1 MIRLK
6 IISFALLGSLLLP
19 QTILAQCATVL
30 GSDGIATNNPS
41 WYSCSG
47 SNELQIETSSA
58 WTDLVVD
65 WGDGS
70 STESIG
76 TFIVDD
82 VPLTHVYDGSA
93 DNYTVVLSEADGS
106 CEIVGHF
113 NIGMPESNF
122 TSSDTLICQ
131 GNSIQF
137 SQGAVGVDYTW
148 NFGANDIFLPTGAG
162 NVSFTFQNPGTY
174 EVQSVISIPGADA
187 TCTDTS
193 SIVVDVLENPIVQT
207 TFTATEGCGEVT
219 FSAEVS
225 ATNSYIYVWT
235 YNTDQ
240 PMFYSGTNLES
251 VTFDAVGNY
260 PVAVAVT
267 GWNGCQSSSQEIIT
281 VHPEP
286 IADFSYDAVCQGE
299 PTVFVDQSTAHATSN
314 ITGWQ
319 WTFGDGNE
327 SYESSPSNGYAF
339 TGDYNVSLVVTTP
352 ECTASTSQLVSV
364 HPNPTVGITSSVDT
378 GCSPLEVTLS
388 ADGVFAN
395 TFDWNLGTAMASGE
409 EIAHV
414 LTTALD
420 ENPMHEI
427 AVTATSNEGCTA
439 TESIAIEA
447 LPSAIAQFTLAA
459 DAGCAP
465 FTPVIT
471 NASLGAIN
479 YEWWLDGALASSSSN
494 WNTALENNGDFIANA
509 EIELIALA
517 ANGCHDSNTQV
528 AQVYPQADFSFALP
542 TDSVCSPLEFTLP
555 VVNGSV
561 NHEWNLGNGATTTA
575 EAPNVF
581 YQNTGTGLMG
591 VSITYAGTSPF
602 GCTDMHTET
611 VYIRPQPVA
620 SFTSD
625 EVDGCEPLAA
635 NFENTTTNADSYIWD
650 FGNGI
655 TDDGETASY
664 AFSTSGEVTNFQ
676 VTLTAMDD
684 LGCSDVAT
692 HTVTVYPAAD
702 FALDLTSAPTCAP
715 VELTLPS
722 FEGLYNFDW
731 NFGDGT
737 TSTENGPTH
746 VWENETDAAVASI
759 ITLEAETEFGCG
771 GMAVALL
778 QVKPSPTADFST
790 DIDSGCEPLA
800 VNFMSESNLADS
812 FSWDFGNG
820 QTAATENATEQF
832 TTNGENTEFDIT
844 FTVTHALGCTDTATK
859 AVTVFPAAVVDLNFG
874 IDSVCSPLTLTMP
887 AFDGVENIT
896 WDFGDGNTSNEATPS
911 HTWEN
916 NTGELMA
923 ATVTFSAQT
932 ENGCTGTTSTEVFIK
947 PQPVAEFSTDFDNGC
962 EPLVSQFGNNSSNA
976 DAFDWNFGNGDA
988 SNEINPS
995 MVFFAGDA
1003 SETFTV
1009 TLTAT
1014 DDLGCADTATKEVTV
1029 HPGADFALDLG
1040 NDSVCSPLSIDLP
1053 AIANALNI
1061 TWDFGDGNTSNEATP
1076 SHTWEN
1082 NTGELMAA
1090 TVTFSAQTENGCTG
1104 TTSTEVFIKP
1114 QPVAEFSTDFD
1125 NGCEPLVSQFGNNS
1139 SNADAFDWNFGN
1151 GDASNEIN
1159 PSMVF
1164 FAGDA
1169 SETFTVTLTATDDLG
1184 CADTATKEV
1193 TVHPGADFAL
1203 DLGNDSVCSPL
1214 SIDLPAIANALNITW
1229 DFGDG
1234 NTSNEATPSHTWE
1247 NNTGELMAATVT
1259 FSAQTENGCTG
1270 TTSTEV
1276 FIKPQPVAAFTAS
1289 EVSGC
1294 EPLLTTFDNASTNG
1308 DAYIWNF
1315 GDVLLPGE
1323 FNMAPT
1329 VDHEFNAAGND
1340 ATTFTV
1346 TLLAIDNLGCTDERT
1361 LDIEVLPTP
1370 EFNLVLAETE
1380 ACSPLVLTMPEMNN
1394 ATTGFWSFGDGTLSN
1409 ESTPTHSWSNSD
1421 MDLATF
1427 SIEYQGSNAFGCTG
1441 TASADVDVKPQP
1453 IAAFSTPDAEGCA
1466 PHEASFINM
1475 SERADSFILD
1485 FGNGNDESNNGFASV
1500 LHSFE
1505 GAESTVDYTVS
1516 LTAMHALGC
1525 SDVHEEVI
1533 TVFPAVVSAWMGA
1546 TEGCAPLDATFALES
1561 NDNVS
1566 AVWNL
1571 NGNTFVGDS
1580 LNATLDGITGADA
1593 QHTIGLAVTSAFGC
1607 QDSTEIMV
1615 TVHPVP
1621 VLSLSTSSAA
1631 SCSDEEWIIFN
1642 DAQFADST
1650 AIVFD
1655 NGTLMTNPAD
1665 SIIISL
1671 ANENAED
1678 LVIELTQLAFTDFG
1692 CSAASGLAH
1701 IVHPNVTAAFDAP
1714 EAACTPLEVNFTSNS
1729 VNATG
1734 STAWTFG
1741 DGTSS
1746 VENNP
1751 MHVFATESTNDS
1763 TFTVSLLATNAAGC
1777 ADSTSAE
1784 VIVFGRP
1791 VAEIALDSLEGCYPV
1806 NATFA
1811 NNSVGNTSVSWNYGN
1826 GEFSAIS
1833 DSLHT
1838 KTFFNPTETLITY
1851 TTILS
1856 VSNEHNCEASSS
1868 VAFDVAPHLNAQF
1881 DMIGQGCSPVDGQ
1894 LINQS
1899 EGAASFIWNFGD
1911 GSASSNETNPE
1922 HVFVNTTNEDQTFQV
1937 ELIALSA
1944 YGCVDTVT
1952 VGVEVYPMPA
1962 AQFSVTPAIQTY
1974 PNTTVGINNNSLASA
1989 SAVQYWSFGDGDEV
2003 VGDQPV
2009 FHTFDSWGTY
2019 NITLLVDNGICAD
2032 AHTEQINILSPHPVA
2047 SFVGSGSGCAPLMV
2061 AFENNSNHGAGYVW
2075 NFDDDQMTSEESPV
2089 HVFTRPGTYN
2099 VSLTVIGFEGQEEE
2113 VIHYG
2118 AVEVFPSAT
2127 AAFVNSPTEV
2137 IVPDQPVEF
2146 VNLSDDASVEFL
2158 WNFGDGQVSTEVD
2171 PIHFYTEP
2179 GIYDV
2184 TLTANNAFN
2193 CPTSYTLEHA
2203 VEATTGGFMEFPTAF
2218 TPINGGGNGGGY
2230 DPAALDNDIFHPHH
2244 TGIVDYELI
2253 IFNKW
2258 GELIFRSTDVYVGWD
2273 GYYQGILARQDVYA
2287 WKATA
2292 QFSNGHRV
2300 TKAGDVTL
2308 IVQ

>member
-93 DNYTVVLSEADGS
+93 DNYTVVLSEANGS

-267 GWNGCQSSSQEIIT
+267 GWNGCQTSAQEIIT

-286 IADFSYDAVCQGE
+286 TADFSYDAVCQGE

-459 DAGCAP
+459 AAGCAP

-916 NTGELMA
+916 NTGELM
-923 ATVTFSAQT
+923 T
-932 ENGCTGTTSTEVFIK
+932 
-947 PQPVAEFSTDFDNGC
+947 
-962 EPLVSQFGNNSSNA
+962 
-976 DAFDWNFGNGDA
+976 
-988 SNEINPS
+988 
-995 MVFFAGDA
+995 
-1003 SETFTV
+1003 
-1009 TLTAT
+1009 
-1014 DDLGCADTATKEVTV
+1014 
-1029 HPGADFALDLG
+1029 
-1040 NDSVCSPLSIDLP
+1040 
-1053 AIANALNI
+1053 
-1061 TWDFGDGNTSNEATP
+1061 
-1076 SHTWEN
+1076 
-1082 NTGELMAA
+1082 A

>member
-30 GSDGIATNNPS
+30 GFDGIATNNPS

-47 SNELQIETSSA
+47 SNELQIEASSA
-58 WTDLVVD
+58 WSDLVVD

-70 STESIG
+70 STEAIG

-93 DNYTVVLSEADGS
+93 NNYTVVLSEADGT

-131 GNSIQF
+131 GNAIQF

-364 HPNPTVGITSSVDT
+364 HPNPTVGIISSVDT

-388 ADGVFAN
+388 ADGVFAS
-395 TFDWNLGTAMASGE
+395 TFDWDLGTAMASGE

-414 LTTALD
+414 LTTALG
-420 ENPMHEI
+420 ENSMHEI
-427 AVTATSNEGCTA
+427 AVTATSNEGCT
-439 TESIAIEA
+439 TSESIAIEA
-447 LPSAIAQFTLAA
+447 LPSAIADFTMAA

-494 WNTALENNGDFIANA
+494 WNTALENSGDFIANA

-517 ANGCHDSNTQV
+517 ANGCHDSNAQV
-528 AQVYPQADFSFALP
+528 AEVYPQADFSFALP

-555 VVNGSV
+555 IVNGSV
-561 NHEWNLGNGATTTA
+561 THEWNLGNGATSTA

-581 YQNTGTGLMG
+581 YQNTGAGLMG

-620 SFTSD
+620 SFSSD

-664 AFSTSGEVTNFQ
+664 AFSTAGEVTNFQ

-692 HTVTVYPAAD
+692 QTITVYPAAD
-702 FALDLTSAPTCAP
+702 FALDLTAAPTCAP

-722 FEGLYNFDW
+722 FDGLYNFDW

-759 ITLEAETEFGCG
+759 LTLEAETEFGCG

-778 QVKPSPTADFST
+778 QVKPTPTAEFST

-800 VNFMSESNLADS
+800 VNFMSEANLADA

-820 QTAATENATEQF
+820 ETASTENATEQF
-832 TTNGENTEFDIT
+832 TTNGDNTEFDIT
-844 FTVTHALGCTDTATK
+844 FTVTHALGCSDSATK
-859 AVTVFPAAVVDLNFG
+859 AVTVFPAAMVDLNFG

-896 WDFGDGNTSNEATPS
+896 WDFGDGNTSNEATPTY
-911 HTWEN
+911 TWEN

-932 ENGCTGTTSTEVFIK
+932 ENGCAGTTSAEVFIK

-962 EPLVSQFGNNSSNA
+962 EPLVSQFGNNSTNA

-995 MVFFAGDA
+995 MVFFAGEA
-1003 SETFTV
+1003 SETFAV

-1014 DDLGCADTATKEVTV
+1014 DNLGCADTTTQEVTV

-1076 SHTWEN
+1076 SYTWEN

-1090 TVTFSAQTENGCTG
+1090 TVTFSAQTENGCAG
-1104 TTSTEVFIKP
+1104 TTS
-1114 QPVAEFSTDFD
+1114 A
-1125 NGCEPLVSQFGNNS
+1125 
-1139 SNADAFDWNFGN
+1139 
-1151 GDASNEIN
+1151 
-1159 PSMVF
+1159 
-1164 FAGDA
+1164 
-1169 SETFTVTLTATDDLG
+1169 
-1184 CADTATKEV
+1184 
-1193 TVHPGADFAL
+1193 
-1203 DLGNDSVCSPL
+1203 
-1214 SIDLPAIANALNITW
+1214 
-1229 DFGDG
+1229 
-1234 NTSNEATPSHTWE
+1234 
-1247 NNTGELMAATVT
+1247 
-1259 FSAQTENGCTG
+1259 
-1270 TTSTEV
+1270 EV

>member
-93 DNYTVVLSEADGS
+93 DNYTVVLSEANGS

-122 TSSDTLICQ
+122 TSSNTLICQ

-162 NVSFTFQNPGTY
+162 NVSFTFQNPGNY
-174 EVQSVISIPGADA
+174 EVQSVISIPGSDA
-187 TCTDTS
+187 TCTDTT
-193 SIVVDVLENPIVQT
+193 SIMVEVLENPVIQT
-207 TFTATEGCGEVT
+207 SFTATEGCGDVT

-225 ATNSYIYVWT
+225 AANSYIYVWT

-251 VTFDAVGNY
+251 VTFDAVGNH

-267 GWNGCQSSSQEIIT
+267 GWNGCQTSAQEIIT

-286 IADFSYDAVCQGE
+286 IADFTYDAVCQGE

-459 DAGCAP
+459 AAGCAP

-494 WNTALENNGDFIANA
+494 WNTALENSGDFIANA

-517 ANGCHDSNTQV
+517 ANGCHDSNAQV
-528 AQVYPQADFSFALP
+528 AEVYPQADFSFALP

-722 FEGLYNFDW
+722 FDGLYNFDW

-887 AFDGVENIT
+887 AFDGVE
-896 WDFGDGNTSNEATPS
+896 
-911 HTWEN
+911 
-916 NTGELMA
+916 
-923 ATVTFSAQT
+923 
-932 ENGCTGTTSTEVFIK
+932 
-947 PQPVAEFSTDFDNGC
+947 
-962 EPLVSQFGNNSSNA
+962 
-976 DAFDWNFGNGDA
+976 
-988 SNEINPS
+988 
-995 MVFFAGDA
+995 
-1003 SETFTV
+1003 
-1009 TLTAT
+1009 
-1014 DDLGCADTATKEVTV
+1014 
-1029 HPGADFALDLG
+1029 
-1040 NDSVCSPLSIDLP
+1040 
-1053 AIANALNI
+1053 NI

-1729 VNATG
+1729 VNASG

-2075 NFDDDQMTSEESPV
+2075 NFDNDQMTSEESPV

>member
-6 IISFALLGSLLLP
+6 IISFALLGCLLLP

-70 STESIG
+70 STEAIG

-82 VPLTHVYDGSA
+82 DPLTHVYDGSA
-93 DNYTVVLSEADGS
+93 DNYTVVLSEANGS

-148 NFGANDIFLPTGAG
+148 NFGTNDIFLPTGAG
-162 NVSFTFQNPGTY
+162 NVSFTFQNPGNY
-174 EVQSVISIPGADA
+174 EVQGVISIPGSDA
-187 TCTDTS
+187 TCTDTT
-193 SIVVDVLENPIVQT
+193 SIMVEVLENPVIQT
-207 TFTATEGCGEVT
+207 SFTATEGCGDVT

-225 ATNSYIYVWT
+225 AANSYIYVWT

-251 VTFDAVGNY
+251 VTFDAVGNH

-267 GWNGCQSSSQEIIT
+267 GWNGCQTSSQEIIT

-299 PTVFVDQSTAHATSN
+299 PTVFADQSTAHATSN
-314 ITGWQ
+314 ITGWY

-447 LPSAIAQFTLAA
+447 LPSAIAEINLAA
-459 DAGCAP
+459 DAGCGP

-479 YEWWLDGALASSSSN
+479 YEWWLDGTLVSSTSN

-517 ANGCHDSNTQV
+517 ANGCHDSSAQV

-555 VVNGSV
+555 VVSGSV
-561 NHEWNLGNGATTTA
+561 NHEWNLGNGATSTA

-591 VSITYAGTSPF
+591 VSITYAGTSHF

-611 VYIRPQPVA
+611 VYIRPQPEA

-625 EVDGCEPLAA
+625 EVEGCEPLAA

-664 AFSTSGEVTNFQ
+664 AFSTSGEVANFQ

-692 HTVTVYPAAD
+692 QTVTVYPAAD

-722 FEGLYNFDW
+722 FDGLYNFDW

-790 DIDSGCEPLA
+790 DIDSGCEPLE

-820 QTAATENATEQF
+820 QTASTENATEQF
-832 TTNGENTEFDIT
+832 TTNGANTEFDIT

-859 AVTVFPAAVVDLNFG
+859 AVTVFPAALVDLNFG

-887 AFDGVENIT
+887 AFEGVENIT
-896 WDFGDGNTSNEATPS
+896 WDFGDGSTSNEATPS

-932 ENGCTGTTSTEVFIK
+932 ENGCAGTTSTEVFVK

-988 SNEINPS
+988 SNEINP
-995 MVFFAGDA
+995 
-1003 SETFTV
+1003 
-1009 TLTAT
+1009 
-1014 DDLGCADTATKEVTV
+1014 
-1029 HPGADFALDLG
+1029 
-1040 NDSVCSPLSIDLP
+1040 N
-1053 AIANALNI
+1053 
-1061 TWDFGDGNTSNEATP
+1061 
-1076 SHTWEN
+1076 
-1082 NTGELMAA
+1082 
-1090 TVTFSAQTENGCTG
+1090 
-1104 TTSTEVFIKP
+1104 
-1114 QPVAEFSTDFD
+1114 
-1125 NGCEPLVSQFGNNS
+1125 
-1139 SNADAFDWNFGN
+1139 
-1151 GDASNEIN
+1151 
-1159 PSMVF
+1159 MVF

-1289 EVSGC
+1289 EVTGC
-1294 EPLLTTFDNASTNG
+1294 EPLLTTFDNASTHG

-1329 VDHEFNAAGND
+1329 VDHEFNAAGDD
-1340 ATTFTV
+1340 ASTFTV

-1361 LDIEVLPTP
+1361 LDIQVLPTP
-1370 EFNLVLAETE
+1370 EFNLVLAETD

-1409 ESTPTHSWSNSD
+1409 ESTPTHSWSNTD

-1441 TASADVDVKPQP
+1441 NATADVDVKPQP

-1466 PHEASFINM
+1466 PHEAAFINM
-1475 SERADSFILD
+1475 SERADSFTLD

-1533 TVFPAVVSAWMGA
+1533 TVFPAVVAAWMGT
-1546 TEGCAPLDATFALES
+1546 TEGCAPLDAAFALES

-1566 AVWNL
+1566 TVWNL
-1571 NGNTFVGDS
+1571 NGDTFVGDS

-1650 AIVFD
+1650 AIVFN
-1655 NGTLMTNPAD
+1655 NGTVMTNPAD
-1665 SIIISL
+1665 SIIINL

-1746 VENNP
+1746 AENSP

-1856 VSNEHNCEASSS
+1856 VTNEHNCEASSS

-1911 GSASSNETNPE
+1911 GSTSSNETNPE

-1974 PNTTVGINNNSLASA
+1974 PNTTVGINNNSLTSA

-2032 AHTEQINILSPHPVA
+2032 AHTEQITILSPHPVA

-2158 WNFGDGQVSTEVD
+2158 WNFGDGQVSTEAD

-2218 TPINGGGNGGGY
+2218 TPINGGGNGGAY

>member
-93 DNYTVVLSEADGS
+93 DNYTVVLSEANGS

-267 GWNGCQSSSQEIIT
+267 GWNGCQTSAQEIIT

-286 IADFSYDAVCQGE
+286 IADFTYDAVCQGE
-299 PTVFVDQSTAHATSN
+299 PTVFVDQSSAHATSN

-494 WNTALENNGDFIANA
+494 WNTALENNGDFIANT

-1082 NTGELMAA
+1082 NTGELM
-1090 TVTFSAQTENGCTG
+1090 T
-1104 TTSTEVFIKP
+1104 
-1114 QPVAEFSTDFD
+1114 
-1125 NGCEPLVSQFGNNS
+1125 
-1139 SNADAFDWNFGN
+1139 
-1151 GDASNEIN
+1151 
-1159 PSMVF
+1159 
-1164 FAGDA
+1164 
-1169 SETFTVTLTATDDLG
+1169 
-1184 CADTATKEV
+1184 
-1193 TVHPGADFAL
+1193 
-1203 DLGNDSVCSPL
+1203 
-1214 SIDLPAIANALNITW
+1214 
-1229 DFGDG
+1229 
-1234 NTSNEATPSHTWE
+1234 
-1247 NNTGELMAATVT
+1247 ATVT

>member
-30 GSDGIATNNPS
+30 GFDGIATNNPS

-47 SNELQIETSSA
+47 SNELQIEASSA
-58 WTDLVVD
+58 WSDLVVD

-70 STESIG
+70 STEAIG

-93 DNYTVVLSEADGS
+93 NNYTVVLSEADGT

-131 GNSIQF
+131 GNAIQF

-286 IADFSYDAVCQGE
+286 TADFSYDAVCQGE

-364 HPNPTVGITSSVDT
+364 HPNPTVGIISSVDT

-388 ADGVFAN
+388 ADGVFAS
-395 TFDWNLGTAMASGE
+395 TFDWDLGTAMASGE

-414 LTTALD
+414 LTTALG

-427 AVTATSNEGCTA
+427 AVTATSNEGCT
-439 TESIAIEA
+439 TSESIAIEA
-447 LPSAIAQFTLAA
+447 LPSAIADFTMAA

-494 WNTALENNGDFIANA
+494 WNTALENSGDFIANA

-517 ANGCHDSNTQV
+517 ANGCHDSNAQV
-528 AQVYPQADFSFALP
+528 AEVYPQADFSFALP

-555 VVNGSV
+555 IVNGSV
-561 NHEWNLGNGATTTA
+561 THEWNLGNGATSTA

-581 YQNTGTGLMG
+581 YQNTGAGLMG

-620 SFTSD
+620 SFSSD

-664 AFSTSGEVTNFQ
+664 AFSTAGEVTNFQ

-692 HTVTVYPAAD
+692 QTITVYPAAD
-702 FALDLTSAPTCAP
+702 FALDLTAAPTCAP

-722 FEGLYNFDW
+722 FDGLYNFDW

-759 ITLEAETEFGCG
+759 LTLEAETEFGCG

-778 QVKPSPTADFST
+778 QVKPTPTAEFST

-800 VNFMSESNLADS
+800 VNFMSEANLADA

-820 QTAATENATEQF
+820 ETASTENATEQF
-832 TTNGENTEFDIT
+832 TTNGDNTEFDIT
-844 FTVTHALGCTDTATK
+844 FTVTHALGCSDSATK
-859 AVTVFPAAVVDLNFG
+859 AVTVFPAAMVDLNFG

-896 WDFGDGNTSNEATPS
+896 WDFGDGNTSNEATPTY
-911 HTWEN
+911 TWEN

-932 ENGCTGTTSTEVFIK
+932 ENGCAGTTSAEVFIK

-962 EPLVSQFGNNSSNA
+962 EPLVSQFGNNSTNA

-995 MVFFAGDA
+995 MVFFAGEA
-1003 SETFTV
+1003 SETFAV

-1014 DDLGCADTATKEVTV
+1014 DNLGCADTTTQEVTV

-1076 SHTWEN
+1076 SYTWEN

-1090 TVTFSAQTENGCTG
+1090 TVTFSAQTENGCAG
-1104 TTSTEVFIKP
+1104 TTSAEVFIKP

-1139 SNADAFDWNFGN
+1139 TNADAFDWNFGN

-1164 FAGDA
+1164 FAGEA
-1169 SETFTVTLTATDDLG
+1169 SETFAVTLTATDNLG
-1184 CADTATKEV
+1184 CADTTTQEV

-1234 NTSNEATPSHTWE
+1234 NTSNEATPSYTWE

-1259 FSAQTENGCTG
+1259 FSAQTENGCAG
-1270 TTSTEV
+1270 TTSAEV

-1329 VDHEFNAAGND
+1329 VDHEFNAAGDD
-1340 ATTFTV
+1340 ANTFTV

-1361 LDIEVLPTP
+1361 LDIEVLPAP

-1409 ESTPTHSWSNSD
+1409 ESTPTHSWSNTD

-1427 SIEYQGSNAFGCTG
+1427 SIDYEGSNSFGCTG

-1453 IAAFSTPDAEGCA
+1453 IAAFSTPDTEGCA

-1475 SERADSFILD
+1475 SERADSFHLD
-1485 FGNGNDESNNGFASV
+1485 FGNGNDESNNGFASI

-1505 GAESTVDYTVS
+1505 GAESTMDYSVS
-1516 LTAMHALGC
+1516 LTAMHHLGC

-1533 TVFPAVVSAWMGA
+1533 TVFPAVVAAWMGA
-1546 TEGCAPLDATFALES
+1546 TEGCAPLDANFALES

-1566 AVWNL
+1566 ATWNF
-1571 NGNTFVGDS
+1571 NGSTFMGDS

-1593 QHTIGLAVTSAFGC
+1593 QHTIGLAVTSPFGC

-1631 SCSDEEWIIFN
+1631 SCSGEEWMIFN

-1650 AIVFD
+1650 AIEFN

-1714 EAACTPLEVNFTSNS
+1714 EAACTPLEVNFTSNA

-1734 STAWTFG
+1734 STSWTFG

-1791 VAEIALDSLEGCYPV
+1791 VADIALDSLAGCYPV

-1856 VSNEHNCEASSS
+1856 VTNEHNCEASSS

-1899 EGAASFIWNFGD
+1899 EGASSFIWNFGD
-1911 GSASSNETNPE
+1911 GSTSSNETNPE

>member
-30 GSDGIATNNPS
+30 GFDGIATNNPS

-47 SNELQIETSSA
+47 SNELQIEASSA
-58 WTDLVVD
+58 WSDLVVD

-70 STESIG
+70 STEAIG

-93 DNYTVVLSEADGS
+93 NNYTVVLSEADGT

-131 GNSIQF
+131 GNAIQF

-267 GWNGCQSSSQEIIT
+267 GWNGCQTSSQEIIT

-286 IADFSYDAVCQGE
+286 TADFSYDSVCQGE

-364 HPNPTVGITSSVDT
+364 HPNPTVGIISSVDT

-388 ADGVFAN
+388 ADGVFAS
-395 TFDWNLGTAMASGE
+395 TFDWDLGTAMASGE

-414 LTTALD
+414 LTTALG

-427 AVTATSNEGCTA
+427 AVTATSNEGCT
-439 TESIAIEA
+439 TSESIAIEA
-447 LPSAIAQFTLAA
+447 LPSAIADFTMAA

-494 WNTALENNGDFIANA
+494 WNTALENSGDFIANA

-517 ANGCHDSNTQV
+517 ANGCHDSNAQV
-528 AQVYPQADFSFALP
+528 AEVYPQADFSFALP

-555 VVNGSV
+555 IVNGSV
-561 NHEWNLGNGATTTA
+561 THEWNLGNGATSTA

-581 YQNTGTGLMG
+581 YQNTGAGLMG

-620 SFTSD
+620 SFSSD

-664 AFSTSGEVTNFQ
+664 AFSTAGEVTNFQ

-684 LGCSDVAT
+684 LGCSDFAT
-692 HTVTVYPAAD
+692 QTITVYPAAD
-702 FALDLTSAPTCAP
+702 FALDLSSAPTCAP

-722 FEGLYNFDW
+722 FDGLYNFDW

-759 ITLEAETEFGCG
+759 LTLEAETEFGCG

-778 QVKPSPTADFST
+778 QVKPTPTAEFST

-800 VNFMSESNLADS
+800 VNFMSEANLADA

-820 QTAATENATEQF
+820 ETASTENATEQF
-832 TTNGENTEFDIT
+832 TTNGDNTEFDIT
-844 FTVTHALGCTDTATK
+844 FTVTHALGCSDSTTK
-859 AVTVFPAAVVDLNFG
+859 AVTVFPAALVDLNFG

-911 HTWEN
+911 YTWEN

-932 ENGCTGTTSTEVFIK
+932 ENGCAGTTSAEVFIK

-962 EPLVSQFGNNSSNA
+962 EPLVSQFGNNSTNA

-988 SNEINPS
+988 SNDFNPS
-995 MVFFAGDA
+995 MVFFAGEA
-1003 SETFTV
+1003 SETFAV

-1014 DDLGCADTATKEVTV
+1014 DNLGCADTTTQEVTV

-1076 SHTWEN
+1076 TYTWEN

-1090 TVTFSAQTENGCTG
+1090 TVTFSAQTENGCAG
-1104 TTSTEVFIKP
+1104 TTS
-1114 QPVAEFSTDFD
+1114 A
-1125 NGCEPLVSQFGNNS
+1125 
-1139 SNADAFDWNFGN
+1139 
-1151 GDASNEIN
+1151 
-1159 PSMVF
+1159 
-1164 FAGDA
+1164 
-1169 SETFTVTLTATDDLG
+1169 
-1184 CADTATKEV
+1184 
-1193 TVHPGADFAL
+1193 
-1203 DLGNDSVCSPL
+1203 
-1214 SIDLPAIANALNITW
+1214 
-1229 DFGDG
+1229 
-1234 NTSNEATPSHTWE
+1234 
-1247 NNTGELMAATVT
+1247 
-1259 FSAQTENGCTG
+1259 
-1270 TTSTEV
+1270 EV

-1329 VDHEFNAAGND
+1329 VDHEFNAAGDD
-1340 ATTFTV
+1340 ASTFTV

-1380 ACSPLVLTMPEMNN
+1380 ACSPLVLTMPEMNS

-1409 ESTPTHSWSNSD
+1409 ESTPTHSWSNTD
-1421 MDLATF
+1421 LDLATF

-1453 IAAFSTPDAEGCA
+1453 IAAFSTPDTEGCA

-1475 SERADSFILD
+1475 SERADSFHLD
-1485 FGNGNDESNNGFASV
+1485 FGNGNDESNNGFASI

-1505 GAESTVDYTVS
+1505 GAESTMDYSVS
-1516 LTAMHALGC
+1516 LTAMHHLGC

-1533 TVFPAVVSAWMGA
+1533 TVFPAVVAAWMGA
-1546 TEGCAPLDATFALES
+1546 TEGCAPLDANFALES
-1561 NDNVS
+1561 NNNVS
-1566 AVWNL
+1566 ATWNF
-1571 NGNTFVGDS
+1571 NGSTFMGDS

-1593 QHTIGLAVTSAFGC
+1593 QHTIGLAVASPFGC

-1631 SCSDEEWIIFN
+1631 SCSGEEWMIFN

-1650 AIVFD
+1650 AIEFN

-1714 EAACTPLEVNFTSNS
+1714 EAACTPLEVNFTSNA

-1734 STAWTFG
+1734 STSWTFG

-1791 VAEIALDSLEGCYPV
+1791 VADIALDSLEGCYPV
-1806 NATFA
+1806 NVTFA

-1856 VSNEHNCEASSS
+1856 VTNEHNCEASSS
-1868 VAFDVAPHLNAQF
+1868 IAFDVAPHLNAQF

-1899 EGAASFIWNFGD
+1899 EGASSFIWNFGD
-1911 GSASSNETNPE
+1911 GSTSSNETNPE

-2003 VGDQPV
+2003 VGDQPI

-2158 WNFGDGQVSTEVD
+2158 WNFGDGQVSTEAD

-2273 GYYQGILARQDVYA
+2273 GYYQGVLARQDVYA

>member
-93 DNYTVVLSEADGS
+93 DNYTVVLSEANGS

-162 NVSFTFQNPGTY
+162 NVSFTFQNPGNY
-174 EVQSVISIPGADA
+174 EVQSVISIPGSDA
-187 TCTDTS
+187 TCTDTT
-193 SIVVDVLENPIVQT
+193 SIMVEVLENPVIQT
-207 TFTATEGCGEVT
+207 SFTATEGCGDVT

-225 ATNSYIYVWT
+225 AANSYIYVWT

-364 HPNPTVGITSSVDT
+364 HPNPTVGITSSFDT

-459 DAGCAP
+459 AAGCAP

-947 PQPVAEFSTDFDNGC
+947 PQPVA
-962 EPLVSQFGNNSSNA
+962 
-976 DAFDWNFGNGDA
+976 
-988 SNEINPS
+988 
-995 MVFFAGDA
+995 
-1003 SETFTV
+1003 
-1009 TLTAT
+1009 
-1014 DDLGCADTATKEVTV
+1014 
-1029 HPGADFALDLG
+1029 
-1040 NDSVCSPLSIDLP
+1040 
-1053 AIANALNI
+1053 
-1061 TWDFGDGNTSNEATP
+1061 
-1076 SHTWEN
+1076 
-1082 NTGELMAA
+1082 
-1090 TVTFSAQTENGCTG
+1090 
-1104 TTSTEVFIKP
+1104 
-1114 QPVAEFSTDFD
+1114 
-1125 NGCEPLVSQFGNNS
+1125 
-1139 SNADAFDWNFGN
+1139 
-1151 GDASNEIN
+1151 
-1159 PSMVF
+1159 
-1164 FAGDA
+1164 
-1169 SETFTVTLTATDDLG
+1169 
-1184 CADTATKEV
+1184 
-1193 TVHPGADFAL
+1193 
-1203 DLGNDSVCSPL
+1203 
-1214 SIDLPAIANALNITW
+1214 
-1229 DFGDG
+1229 
-1234 NTSNEATPSHTWE
+1234 
-1247 NNTGELMAATVT
+1247 
-1259 FSAQTENGCTG
+1259 
-1270 TTSTEV
+1270 
-1276 FIKPQPVAAFTAS
+1276 AFTAS

-1678 LVIELTQLAFTDFG
+1678 LVIALTQLAFTDFG

>member
-6 IISFALLGSLLLP
+6 IILFALLGSLLLP

-30 GSDGIATNNPS
+30 GFDGIATNNPS

-47 SNELQIETSSA
+47 SNELQIEASSA
-58 WTDLVVD
+58 WSDLVVD

-70 STESIG
+70 STEAIG

-93 DNYTVVLSEADGS
+93 NNYTVVLSEADGT

-131 GNSIQF
+131 GNAIQF

-193 SIVVDVLENPIVQT
+193 SIVVDVLENPLVQT

-286 IADFSYDAVCQGE
+286 TADFSYDAVCQGE

-459 DAGCAP
+459 AAGCAP

-494 WNTALENNGDFIANA
+494 WNTALENNGDFIANT

-1061 TWDFGDGNTSNEATP
+1061 TWDFGDGNTSNEA
-1076 SHTWEN
+1076 
-1082 NTGELMAA
+1082 A
-1090 TVTFSAQTENGCTG
+1090 
-1104 TTSTEVFIKP
+1104 
-1114 QPVAEFSTDFD
+1114 
-1125 NGCEPLVSQFGNNS
+1125 
-1139 SNADAFDWNFGN
+1139 
-1151 GDASNEIN
+1151 
-1159 PSMVF
+1159 
-1164 FAGDA
+1164 
-1169 SETFTVTLTATDDLG
+1169 
-1184 CADTATKEV
+1184 
-1193 TVHPGADFAL
+1193 
-1203 DLGNDSVCSPL
+1203 
-1214 SIDLPAIANALNITW
+1214 
-1229 DFGDG
+1229 
-1234 NTSNEATPSHTWE
+1234 PSHTWE

>member
-93 DNYTVVLSEADGS
+93 DNYTVVLSEANGS

-137 SQGAVGVDYTW
+137 SQGAVGVDYAW
-148 NFGANDIFLPTGAG
+148 NFGANDIYLPTGAG
-162 NVSFTFQNPGTY
+162 NVSFTFQNPGNY
-174 EVQSVISIPGADA
+174 EVQSVISIPGSDA
-187 TCTDTS
+187 TCTDTT
-193 SIVVDVLENPIVQT
+193 SIMVEVLENPVIQT
-207 TFTATEGCGEVT
+207 SFTATEGCGDVT

-225 ATNSYIYVWT
+225 AANSYIYVWT

-251 VTFDAVGNY
+251 VTFDAVGNH
-260 PVAVAVT
+260 PIAVTVT
-267 GWNGCQSSSQEIIT
+267 GWNGCQTSSQEIIT
-281 VHPEP
+281 VHPDP

-299 PTVFVDQSTAHATSN
+299 PSVFVDQSTAHATSS
-314 ITGWQ
+314 ITGWH

-702 FALDLTSAPTCAP
+702 FALALTSAPTCAP

-859 AVTVFPAAVVDLNFG
+859 AVTVFPAAVVDLNFE

-995 MVFFAGDA
+995 TVFFAGDA

-1061 TWDFGDGNTSNEATP
+1061 TWDFGDGNTSNEA
-1076 SHTWEN
+1076 
-1082 NTGELMAA
+1082 A
-1090 TVTFSAQTENGCTG
+1090 
-1104 TTSTEVFIKP
+1104 
-1114 QPVAEFSTDFD
+1114 
-1125 NGCEPLVSQFGNNS
+1125 
-1139 SNADAFDWNFGN
+1139 
-1151 GDASNEIN
+1151 
-1159 PSMVF
+1159 
-1164 FAGDA
+1164 
-1169 SETFTVTLTATDDLG
+1169 
-1184 CADTATKEV
+1184 
-1193 TVHPGADFAL
+1193 
-1203 DLGNDSVCSPL
+1203 
-1214 SIDLPAIANALNITW
+1214 
-1229 DFGDG
+1229 
-1234 NTSNEATPSHTWE
+1234 PSHTWE

-1380 ACSPLVLTMPEMNN
+1380 ACSPLVLTMPVMNN
-1394 ATTGFWSFGDGTLSN
+1394 ATTGFWSFGDGTFSN
-1409 ESTPTHSWSNSD
+1409 ESMPTHSWSNSD

-1453 IAAFSTPDAEGCA
+1453 IAAFSTPDTEGCA

-1533 TVFPAVVSAWMGA
+1533 TVFPAAIAAWMGA

-1561 NDNVS
+1561 NDYVS
-1566 AVWNL
+1566 TVWNL
-1571 NGNTFVGDS
+1571 NGNTYVGDS

-1593 QHTIGLAVTSAFGC
+1593 QHTIGLAVTSALGC

-1621 VLSLSTSSAA
+1621 ELSLSTSSAA

-1650 AIVFD
+1650 AIVFN

-1671 ANENAED
+1671 ANENTED

-1791 VAEIALDSLEGCYPV
+1791 VADIALDSLEGCYPV

-1944 YGCVDTVT
+1944 YGCVDTVS

-2118 AVEVFPSAT
+2118 AVQVFPSAT

-2158 WNFGDGQVSTEVD
+2158 WNFGDGQVSTEAD

>member
-70 STESIG
+70 STEAIG

-93 DNYTVVLSEADGS
+93 NDYTVVLSEADGS

-148 NFGANDIFLPTGAG
+148 NFGANDIFLPSGSG
-162 NVSFTFQNPGTY
+162 NVSFTFQNAGTY
-174 EVQSVISIPGADA
+174 EVQSVISIPGSDA

-193 SIVVDVLENPIVQT
+193 SIVVEVLENPVVQT
-207 TFTATEGCGEVT
+207 TFTATEGCGDVT
-219 FSAEVS
+219 FSAEAS
-225 ATNSYIYVWT
+225 AADSYIYVWS
-235 YNTDQ
+235 YNNGL
-240 PMFYSGTNLES
+240 PMFYSGANLES

-260 PVAVAVT
+260 PVVVAVT
-267 GWNGCQSSSQEIIT
+267 GWNGCQTSSQEIIT

-299 PTVFVDQSTAHATSN
+299 PTIFVDQSTAHATSN

-327 SYESSPSNGYAF
+327 SYESNPSNGYAY
-339 TGDYNVSLVVTTP
+339 TGDYNVSLIVTTP

-378 GCSPLEVTLS
+378 GCSPLEVTLA
-388 ADGVFAN
+388 ADGVFAD
-395 TFDWNLGTAMASGE
+395 TFDWDLGTAMASGE
-409 EIAHV
+409 EIGHV
-414 LTTALD
+414 LTTALN
-420 ENPMHEI
+420 ENPLHEI

-439 TESIAIEA
+439 TETIAIEA
-447 LPSAIAQFTLAA
+447 LPSAIADFTMAA

-471 NASLGAIN
+471 NTSLGAIN
-479 YEWWLDGALASSSSN
+479 YEWWLDGTLASSSN
-494 WNTALENNGDFIANA
+494 WNTALENNGDFLANA
-509 EIELIALA
+509 EIELIAIA
-517 ANGCHDSNTQV
+517 ANGCDDSNVQV
-528 AQVYPQADFSFALP
+528 AQVYPQADFSFTLP

-555 VVNGSV
+555 IVNGSV
-561 NHEWNLGNGATTTA
+561 NHEWNLGNGATSTA

-591 VSITYAGTSPF
+591 VSITYAGMSPF

-664 AFSTSGEVTNFQ
+664 AFSAAGEVTNFQ
-676 VTLTAMDD
+676 VTLTAIDD

-692 HTVTVYPAAD
+692 QTITVYPAAD
-702 FALDLTSAPTCAP
+702 FSLDLTSAPTCAP

-722 FEGLYNFDW
+722 FDGLYNFDW

-737 TSTENGPTH
+737 TSTENGPAH

-778 QVKPSPTADFST
+778 QVKPSPTAEFST

-800 VNFMSESNLADS
+800 VNFMSEANLADS

-820 QTAATENATEQF
+820 ETATTENATEQF
-832 TTNGENTEFDIT
+832 TTNGDNTEFDIT
-844 FTVTHALGCTDTATK
+844 FTVTHALGCTDSATK
-859 AVTVFPAAVVDLNFG
+859 AVTVFPAALIDLNFG

-887 AFDGVENIT
+887 TFNGVENIT

-962 EPLVSQFGNNSSNA
+962 EPLVSQFGNNSTNA

-988 SNEINPS
+988 SNEINP
-995 MVFFAGDA
+995 
-1003 SETFTV
+1003 
-1009 TLTAT
+1009 
-1014 DDLGCADTATKEVTV
+1014 
-1029 HPGADFALDLG
+1029 
-1040 NDSVCSPLSIDLP
+1040 N
-1053 AIANALNI
+1053 
-1061 TWDFGDGNTSNEATP
+1061 
-1076 SHTWEN
+1076 
-1082 NTGELMAA
+1082 
-1090 TVTFSAQTENGCTG
+1090 
-1104 TTSTEVFIKP
+1104 
-1114 QPVAEFSTDFD
+1114 
-1125 NGCEPLVSQFGNNS
+1125 
-1139 SNADAFDWNFGN
+1139 
-1151 GDASNEIN
+1151 
-1159 PSMVF
+1159 MVF

-1289 EVSGC
+1289 EVTGC

-1329 VDHEFNAAGND
+1329 VDHEFNAAGDD
-1340 ATTFTV
+1340 ASTFTV

-1361 LDIEVLPTP
+1361 LEIEVLPAP
-1370 EFNLVLAETE
+1370 EFNLILAETE

-1409 ESTPTHSWSNSD
+1409 ESTPTHSWSNTD

-1427 SIEYQGSNAFGCTG
+1427 SIDYEGSNSFGCTG

-1453 IAAFSTPDAEGCA
+1453 IAAFSTPDAQGCA

-1475 SERADSFILD
+1475 SERADSFNLD
-1485 FGNGNDESNNGFASV
+1485 FGNGNDESNNGFASI

-1505 GAESTVDYTVS
+1505 GADSTMDYSVS
-1516 LTAMHALGC
+1516 LTAMHHLGC

-1546 TEGCAPLDATFALES
+1546 TEGCAPLDAAFALES
-1561 NDNVS
+1561 NDNLS

-1607 QDSTEIMV
+1607 QDSTEILV

-1631 SCSDEEWIIFN
+1631 SCSDEEWMIFN
-1642 DAQFADST
+1642 GAQFADST
-1650 AIVFD
+1650 AIVFN

-1692 CSAASGLAH
+1692 CTAASGLAH

-1791 VAEIALDSLEGCYPV
+1791 VADIALDSLEGCYPV
-1806 NATFA
+1806 NVTFA
-1811 NNSVGNTSVSWNYGN
+1811 NNSVGNTSISWNYGN

-1856 VSNEHNCEASSS
+1856 VTNEHNCEASSS
-1868 VAFDVAPHLNAQF
+1868 VDFEVAPHLNAQF

-1911 GSASSNETNPE
+1911 GSTSSNEANPE

-1944 YGCVDTVT
+1944 YGCVDTVA

-1962 AQFSVTPAIQTY
+1962 AQFSVTPSIQTY

-2003 VGDQPV
+2003 VGDQPI

-2047 SFVGSGSGCAPLMV
+2047 SFVGSGSGCAPLLV

-2218 TPINGGGNGGGY
+2218 TPINGGGNGGDY

-2273 GYYQGILARQDVYA
+2273 GYYQGVLARQDVYA

>member
-93 DNYTVVLSEADGS
+93 DNYTVVLSEANGS

-162 NVSFTFQNPGTY
+162 NVSFTFQNPGNY
-174 EVQSVISIPGADA
+174 EVQSVISIPGSDA
-187 TCTDTS
+187 TCTDTT
-193 SIVVDVLENPIVQT
+193 SIMVEVLENPVIQT
-207 TFTATEGCGEVT
+207 SFTATEGCGDVT

-225 ATNSYIYVWT
+225 AANSYIYVWT

-251 VTFDAVGNY
+251 VTFDAVGNH

-267 GWNGCQSSSQEIIT
+267 GWNGCQTSAQEIIT

-286 IADFSYDAVCQGE
+286 IADFTYDAVCQGE
-299 PTVFVDQSTAHATSN
+299 PTVFVDQSSAHATSN

-459 DAGCAP
+459 AAGCAP

-887 AFDGVENIT
+887 AFDGVE
-896 WDFGDGNTSNEATPS
+896 
-911 HTWEN
+911 
-916 NTGELMA
+916 
-923 ATVTFSAQT
+923 
-932 ENGCTGTTSTEVFIK
+932 
-947 PQPVAEFSTDFDNGC
+947 
-962 EPLVSQFGNNSSNA
+962 
-976 DAFDWNFGNGDA
+976 
-988 SNEINPS
+988 
-995 MVFFAGDA
+995 
-1003 SETFTV
+1003 
-1009 TLTAT
+1009 
-1014 DDLGCADTATKEVTV
+1014 
-1029 HPGADFALDLG
+1029 
-1040 NDSVCSPLSIDLP
+1040 
-1053 AIANALNI
+1053 NI

>member
-93 DNYTVVLSEADGS
+93 DNYTVVLSEANGS

-267 GWNGCQSSSQEIIT
+267 GWNGCQTSAQEIIT

-286 IADFSYDAVCQGE
+286 TADFSYDAVCQGE

-459 DAGCAP
+459 AAGCAP

-887 AFDGVENIT
+887 AFDGVE
-896 WDFGDGNTSNEATPS
+896 
-911 HTWEN
+911 
-916 NTGELMA
+916 
-923 ATVTFSAQT
+923 
-932 ENGCTGTTSTEVFIK
+932 
-947 PQPVAEFSTDFDNGC
+947 
-962 EPLVSQFGNNSSNA
+962 
-976 DAFDWNFGNGDA
+976 
-988 SNEINPS
+988 
-995 MVFFAGDA
+995 
-1003 SETFTV
+1003 
-1009 TLTAT
+1009 
-1014 DDLGCADTATKEVTV
+1014 
-1029 HPGADFALDLG
+1029 
-1040 NDSVCSPLSIDLP
+1040 
-1053 AIANALNI
+1053 NI

>member
-1 MIRLK
+1 
-6 IISFALLGSLLLP
+6 
-19 QTILAQCATVL
+19 
-30 GSDGIATNNPS
+30 
-41 WYSCSG
+41 
-47 SNELQIETSSA
+47 
-58 WTDLVVD
+58 
-65 WGDGS
+65 
-70 STESIG
+70 
-76 TFIVDD
+76 
-82 VPLTHVYDGSA
+82 
-93 DNYTVVLSEADGS
+93 
-106 CEIVGHF
+106 
-113 NIGMPESNF
+113 
-122 TSSDTLICQ
+122 
-131 GNSIQF
+131 
-137 SQGAVGVDYTW
+137 
-148 NFGANDIFLPTGAG
+148 
-162 NVSFTFQNPGTY
+162 
-174 EVQSVISIPGADA
+174 
-187 TCTDTS
+187 
-193 SIVVDVLENPIVQT
+193 
-207 TFTATEGCGEVT
+207 
-219 FSAEVS
+219 
-225 ATNSYIYVWT
+225 
-235 YNTDQ
+235 
-240 PMFYSGTNLES
+240 
-251 VTFDAVGNY
+251 
-260 PVAVAVT
+260 
-267 GWNGCQSSSQEIIT
+267 
-281 VHPEP
+281 
-286 IADFSYDAVCQGE
+286 
-299 PTVFVDQSTAHATSN
+299 
-314 ITGWQ
+314 
-319 WTFGDGNE
+319 
-327 SYESSPSNGYAF
+327 
-339 TGDYNVSLVVTTP
+339 
-352 ECTASTSQLVSV
+352 
-364 HPNPTVGITSSVDT
+364 
-378 GCSPLEVTLS
+378 
-388 ADGVFAN
+388 
-395 TFDWNLGTAMASGE
+395 
-409 EIAHV
+409 
-414 LTTALD
+414 
-420 ENPMHEI
+420 
-427 AVTATSNEGCTA
+427 
-439 TESIAIEA
+439 
-447 LPSAIAQFTLAA
+447 
-459 DAGCAP
+459 
-465 FTPVIT
+465 
-471 NASLGAIN
+471 
-479 YEWWLDGALASSSSN
+479 
-494 WNTALENNGDFIANA
+494 
-509 EIELIALA
+509 
-517 ANGCHDSNTQV
+517 
-528 AQVYPQADFSFALP
+528 
-542 TDSVCSPLEFTLP
+542 
-555 VVNGSV
+555 
-561 NHEWNLGNGATTTA
+561 
-575 EAPNVF
+575 
-581 YQNTGTGLMG
+581 
-591 VSITYAGTSPF
+591 
-602 GCTDMHTET
+602 
-611 VYIRPQPVA
+611 
-620 SFTSD
+620 
-625 EVDGCEPLAA
+625 
-635 NFENTTTNADSYIWD
+635 
-650 FGNGI
+650 
-655 TDDGETASY
+655 
-664 AFSTSGEVTNFQ
+664 
-676 VTLTAMDD
+676 
-684 LGCSDVAT
+684 
-692 HTVTVYPAAD
+692 
-702 FALDLTSAPTCAP
+702 
-715 VELTLPS
+715 
-722 FEGLYNFDW
+722 
-731 NFGDGT
+731 
-737 TSTENGPTH
+737 
-746 VWENETDAAVASI
+746 
-759 ITLEAETEFGCG
+759 
-771 GMAVALL
+771 
-778 QVKPSPTADFST
+778 
-790 DIDSGCEPLA
+790 
-800 VNFMSESNLADS
+800 
-812 FSWDFGNG
+812 
-820 QTAATENATEQF
+820 
-832 TTNGENTEFDIT
+832 
-844 FTVTHALGCTDTATK
+844 
-859 AVTVFPAAVVDLNFG
+859 
-874 IDSVCSPLTLTMP
+874 MP
-887 AFDGVENIT
+887 AFDGVE
-896 WDFGDGNTSNEATPS
+896 
-911 HTWEN
+911 
-916 NTGELMA
+916 
-923 ATVTFSAQT
+923 
-932 ENGCTGTTSTEVFIK
+932 
-947 PQPVAEFSTDFDNGC
+947 
-962 EPLVSQFGNNSSNA
+962 
-976 DAFDWNFGNGDA
+976 
-988 SNEINPS
+988 
-995 MVFFAGDA
+995 
-1003 SETFTV
+1003 
-1009 TLTAT
+1009 
-1014 DDLGCADTATKEVTV
+1014 
-1029 HPGADFALDLG
+1029 
-1040 NDSVCSPLSIDLP
+1040 
-1053 AIANALNI
+1053 NI

>member
-93 DNYTVVLSEADGS
+93 DNYTVVLSEANGS

-286 IADFSYDAVCQGE
+286 TADFSYDAVCQGE

-459 DAGCAP
+459 AAGCAP

-932 ENGCTGTTSTEVFIK
+932 ENGCI
-947 PQPVAEFSTDFDNGC
+947 
-962 EPLVSQFGNNSSNA
+962 
-976 DAFDWNFGNGDA
+976 
-988 SNEINPS
+988 
-995 MVFFAGDA
+995 
-1003 SETFTV
+1003 
-1009 TLTAT
+1009 
-1014 DDLGCADTATKEVTV
+1014 
-1029 HPGADFALDLG
+1029 
-1040 NDSVCSPLSIDLP
+1040 
-1053 AIANALNI
+1053 
-1061 TWDFGDGNTSNEATP
+1061 
-1076 SHTWEN
+1076 
-1082 NTGELMAA
+1082 
-1090 TVTFSAQTENGCTG
+1090 
-1104 TTSTEVFIKP
+1104 
-1114 QPVAEFSTDFD
+1114 
-1125 NGCEPLVSQFGNNS
+1125 
-1139 SNADAFDWNFGN
+1139 
-1151 GDASNEIN
+1151 
-1159 PSMVF
+1159 
-1164 FAGDA
+1164 
-1169 SETFTVTLTATDDLG
+1169 
-1184 CADTATKEV
+1184 
-1193 TVHPGADFAL
+1193 
-1203 DLGNDSVCSPL
+1203 
-1214 SIDLPAIANALNITW
+1214 
-1229 DFGDG
+1229 
-1234 NTSNEATPSHTWE
+1234 
-1247 NNTGELMAATVT
+1247 
-1259 FSAQTENGCTG
+1259 G

>member
-93 DNYTVVLSEADGS
+93 DNYTVVLSEANGS

-286 IADFSYDAVCQGE
+286 TADFSYDAVCQGE

-459 DAGCAP
+459 AAGCAP

-887 AFDGVENIT
+887 AFDGVE
-896 WDFGDGNTSNEATPS
+896 
-911 HTWEN
+911 
-916 NTGELMA
+916 
-923 ATVTFSAQT
+923 
-932 ENGCTGTTSTEVFIK
+932 
-947 PQPVAEFSTDFDNGC
+947 
-962 EPLVSQFGNNSSNA
+962 
-976 DAFDWNFGNGDA
+976 
-988 SNEINPS
+988 
-995 MVFFAGDA
+995 
-1003 SETFTV
+1003 
-1009 TLTAT
+1009 
-1014 DDLGCADTATKEVTV
+1014 
-1029 HPGADFALDLG
+1029 
-1040 NDSVCSPLSIDLP
+1040 
-1053 AIANALNI
+1053 NI

>member
-93 DNYTVVLSEADGS
+93 DNYTVVLSEANGS

-162 NVSFTFQNPGTY
+162 NVSFTFQNPGNY
-174 EVQSVISIPGADA
+174 EVQSVISIPGSDA
-187 TCTDTS
+187 TCTDTT
-193 SIVVDVLENPIVQT
+193 SIMVEVLENPVIQT
-207 TFTATEGCGEVT
+207 SFTATEGCGDVT

-225 ATNSYIYVWT
+225 AANSYIYVWT

-251 VTFDAVGNY
+251 VTFDAVGNH

-267 GWNGCQSSSQEIIT
+267 GWNGCQTSAQEIIT

-286 IADFSYDAVCQGE
+286 IADFTYDAVCQGE
-299 PTVFVDQSTAHATSN
+299 PTVFVDQSSAHATSN

-459 DAGCAP
+459 AAGCAP

-916 NTGELMA
+916 NTGELMT

-1082 NTGELMAA
+1082 NTGELM
-1090 TVTFSAQTENGCTG
+1090 T
-1104 TTSTEVFIKP
+1104 
-1114 QPVAEFSTDFD
+1114 
-1125 NGCEPLVSQFGNNS
+1125 
-1139 SNADAFDWNFGN
+1139 
-1151 GDASNEIN
+1151 
-1159 PSMVF
+1159 
-1164 FAGDA
+1164 
-1169 SETFTVTLTATDDLG
+1169 
-1184 CADTATKEV
+1184 
-1193 TVHPGADFAL
+1193 
-1203 DLGNDSVCSPL
+1203 
-1214 SIDLPAIANALNITW
+1214 
-1229 DFGDG
+1229 
-1234 NTSNEATPSHTWE
+1234 
-1247 NNTGELMAATVT
+1247 ATVT

>member
-70 STESIG
+70 STEAIG

-82 VPLTHVYDGSA
+82 DPLTHVYDGSA
-93 DNYTVVLSEADGS
+93 DNYTVVLSEANGS

-148 NFGANDIFLPTGAG
+148 NFGTNDIFLPTGAG
-162 NVSFTFQNPGTY
+162 NVSFTFQNPGNY
-174 EVQSVISIPGADA
+174 EVQGVISIPGSDA
-187 TCTDTS
+187 TCTDTT
-193 SIVVDVLENPIVQT
+193 SIMVEVLENPVIQT
-207 TFTATEGCGEVT
+207 SFTATEGCGDVT

-225 ATNSYIYVWT
+225 AANSYIYVWT

-251 VTFDAVGNY
+251 VTFDAVGNH

-267 GWNGCQSSSQEIIT
+267 GWNGCQTSSQEIIT

-299 PTVFVDQSTAHATSN
+299 PTVFADQSTAHATSN
-314 ITGWQ
+314 ITGWY

-447 LPSAIAQFTLAA
+447 LPSAIAEFNLAA
-459 DAGCAP
+459 DAGCGP

-479 YEWWLDGALASSSSN
+479 YEWWLDGTLVSSTSN

-517 ANGCHDSNTQV
+517 ANGCHDSSAQV

-555 VVNGSV
+555 VVSGSV
-561 NHEWNLGNGATTTA
+561 NHEWNLGNGATSTA

-611 VYIRPQPVA
+611 VYIRPQPEA

-625 EVDGCEPLAA
+625 EVEGCEPLAA

-664 AFSTSGEVTNFQ
+664 AFSTSGEVANFQ

-692 HTVTVYPAAD
+692 QTVTVYPAAD

-722 FEGLYNFDW
+722 FDGLYNFDW

-790 DIDSGCEPLA
+790 DIDSGCEPLE

-820 QTAATENATEQF
+820 QTASTENATEQF
-832 TTNGENTEFDIT
+832 TTNGANTEFDIT

-859 AVTVFPAAVVDLNFG
+859 AVTIFPAALVDLNFA

-887 AFDGVENIT
+887 AFESVENIT

-932 ENGCTGTTSTEVFIK
+932 ENGCAGTTSTEVFIK

-988 SNEINPS
+988 SSEINPN

-1090 TVTFSAQTENGCTG
+1090 TVTFSAQTENGC
-1104 TTSTEVFIKP
+1104 
-1114 QPVAEFSTDFD
+1114 A
-1125 NGCEPLVSQFGNNS
+1125 
-1139 SNADAFDWNFGN
+1139 
-1151 GDASNEIN
+1151 
-1159 PSMVF
+1159 
-1164 FAGDA
+1164 
-1169 SETFTVTLTATDDLG
+1169 
-1184 CADTATKEV
+1184 
-1193 TVHPGADFAL
+1193 
-1203 DLGNDSVCSPL
+1203 
-1214 SIDLPAIANALNITW
+1214 
-1229 DFGDG
+1229 
-1234 NTSNEATPSHTWE
+1234 
-1247 NNTGELMAATVT
+1247 
-1259 FSAQTENGCTG
+1259 G

-1289 EVSGC
+1289 EVTGC

-1329 VDHEFNAAGND
+1329 VDHEFNAAGDD
-1340 ATTFTV
+1340 ASTFTV

-1409 ESTPTHSWSNSD
+1409 ESTPTHSWSNTD
-1421 MDLATF
+1421 IDLATF

-1441 TASADVDVKPQP
+1441 NATADVDVKPQP

-1466 PHEASFINM
+1466 PHEAAFINM
-1475 SERADSFILD
+1475 SERADSFTLD

-1533 TVFPAVVSAWMGA
+1533 TVFPAVVAAWIGA
-1546 TEGCAPLDATFALES
+1546 TEGCAPLDAAFALES
-1561 NDNVS
+1561 NDNVNT
-1566 AVWNL
+1566 VWNL

-1650 AIVFD
+1650 AIVFN
-1655 NGTLMTNPAD
+1655 NGTVMTNPAD
-1665 SIIISL
+1665 SIIINL

-1746 VENNP
+1746 AENSP

-1791 VAEIALDSLEGCYPV
+1791 VADIALDSLEGCYPV

-1811 NNSVGNTSVSWNYGN
+1811 NNSMGNTSVSWNYGN

-1856 VSNEHNCEASSS
+1856 VTNEHNCEASSS

-1911 GSASSNETNPE
+1911 GSTSSNETNPE

-2158 WNFGDGQVSTEVD
+2158 WNFGDGQVSTEAD

-2218 TPINGGGNGGGY
+2218 TPINGGGNGGAY

>member
-93 DNYTVVLSEADGS
+93 DNYTVVLSEANGS

-162 NVSFTFQNPGTY
+162 NVSFTFQNPGNY
-174 EVQSVISIPGADA
+174 EVQSVISIPGSDA
-187 TCTDTS
+187 TCTDTT
-193 SIVVDVLENPIVQT
+193 SIMVEVLENPVIQT
-207 TFTATEGCGEVT
+207 SFTATEGCGDVT

-225 ATNSYIYVWT
+225 AANSYIYVWT

-251 VTFDAVGNY
+251 VTFDAVGNH

-267 GWNGCQSSSQEIIT
+267 GWNGCQTSAQEIIT

-286 IADFSYDAVCQGE
+286 IADFTYDAVCQGE

-427 AVTATSNEGCTA
+427 AVTATSNEGCT
-439 TESIAIEA
+439 TSESIAIEA
-447 LPSAIAQFTLAA
+447 LPSAIADFTMAA

-932 ENGCTGTTSTEVFIK
+932 ENGCAGTTS
-947 PQPVAEFSTDFDNGC
+947 A
-962 EPLVSQFGNNSSNA
+962 
-976 DAFDWNFGNGDA
+976 
-988 SNEINPS
+988 
-995 MVFFAGDA
+995 
-1003 SETFTV
+1003 
-1009 TLTAT
+1009 
-1014 DDLGCADTATKEVTV
+1014 
-1029 HPGADFALDLG
+1029 
-1040 NDSVCSPLSIDLP
+1040 
-1053 AIANALNI
+1053 
-1061 TWDFGDGNTSNEATP
+1061 
-1076 SHTWEN
+1076 
-1082 NTGELMAA
+1082 
-1090 TVTFSAQTENGCTG
+1090 
-1104 TTSTEVFIKP
+1104 
-1114 QPVAEFSTDFD
+1114 
-1125 NGCEPLVSQFGNNS
+1125 
-1139 SNADAFDWNFGN
+1139 
-1151 GDASNEIN
+1151 
-1159 PSMVF
+1159 
-1164 FAGDA
+1164 
-1169 SETFTVTLTATDDLG
+1169 
-1184 CADTATKEV
+1184 
-1193 TVHPGADFAL
+1193 
-1203 DLGNDSVCSPL
+1203 
-1214 SIDLPAIANALNITW
+1214 
-1229 DFGDG
+1229 
-1234 NTSNEATPSHTWE
+1234 
-1247 NNTGELMAATVT
+1247 
-1259 FSAQTENGCTG
+1259 
-1270 TTSTEV
+1270 EV

-1566 AVWNL
+1566 TVWNL

-1580 LNATLDGITGADA
+1580 LNETLDGITGADA

>member
-19 QTILAQCATVL
+19 KTILAQCATVL

-70 STESIG
+70 STEAIG

-82 VPLTHVYDGSA
+82 DPLTHVYDGSA
-93 DNYTVVLSEADGS
+93 DNYTVVLSEANGS

-148 NFGANDIFLPTGAG
+148 NFGTNDIFLPTGAG
-162 NVSFTFQNPGTY
+162 NVSFTFQNPGNY
-174 EVQSVISIPGADA
+174 EVQSVISIPGSDA
-187 TCTDTS
+187 TCTDTT
-193 SIVVDVLENPIVQT
+193 SIMVEVLENPVIQT
-207 TFTATEGCGEVT
+207 SFTATEGCGDVT

-225 ATNSYIYVWT
+225 AANSYIYVWT

-251 VTFDAVGNY
+251 VTFDAVGNH

-267 GWNGCQSSSQEIIT
+267 GWNGCQTSSQGIIT

-286 IADFSYDAVCQGE
+286 VADFSYDAVCQGE

-314 ITGWQ
+314 ITGWY

-447 LPSAIAQFTLAA
+447 LPSAIAEFTLAA
-459 DAGCAP
+459 DAGCGP

-479 YEWWLDGALASSSSN
+479 YEWWLDGALVSSSSN

-517 ANGCHDSNTQV
+517 ANGCHDSSAQV

-561 NHEWNLGNGATTTA
+561 NHEWNLGNGATSTA

-591 VSITYAGTSPF
+591 VSITYAGTSHF

-611 VYIRPQPVA
+611 VYIRPQPEA

-625 EVDGCEPLAA
+625 EVEGCEPLAA

-664 AFSTSGEVTNFQ
+664 AFSTSGEVANFQ

-692 HTVTVYPAAD
+692 QTVTVYPAAD

-722 FEGLYNFDW
+722 FDGLYNFDW

-790 DIDSGCEPLA
+790 DIDSGCEPLE

-820 QTAATENATEQF
+820 QTASTENATEQF
-832 TTNGENTEFDIT
+832 TTNGANTEFDIT

-859 AVTVFPAAVVDLNFG
+859 AVTVFPAALVDLNFG

-887 AFDGVENIT
+887 AFESVENIT

-932 ENGCTGTTSTEVFIK
+932 ENGCAGTTSTEVFIK

-988 SNEINPS
+988 SNEINPN

-1090 TVTFSAQTENGCTG
+1090 TVTFSAQTENGCAG
-1104 TTSTEVFIKP
+1104 TTSSEVFI
-1114 QPVAEFSTDFD
+1114 
-1125 NGCEPLVSQFGNNS
+1125 
-1139 SNADAFDWNFGN
+1139 
-1151 GDASNEIN
+1151 
-1159 PSMVF
+1159 M
-1164 FAGDA
+1164 
-1169 SETFTVTLTATDDLG
+1169 
-1184 CADTATKEV
+1184 
-1193 TVHPGADFAL
+1193 
-1203 DLGNDSVCSPL
+1203 
-1214 SIDLPAIANALNITW
+1214 
-1229 DFGDG
+1229 
-1234 NTSNEATPSHTWE
+1234 
-1247 NNTGELMAATVT
+1247 
-1259 FSAQTENGCTG
+1259 
-1270 TTSTEV
+1270 
-1276 FIKPQPVAAFTAS
+1276 PQPVAAFTAS
-1289 EVSGC
+1289 EVTGC

-1329 VDHEFNAAGND
+1329 VDHEFNAAGDD
-1340 ATTFTV
+1340 ASTFTV

-1409 ESTPTHSWSNSD
+1409 ESTPTHSWSNTD

-1441 TASADVDVKPQP
+1441 NATADVDVKPQP

-1466 PHEASFINM
+1466 PHEAAFINM
-1475 SERADSFILD
+1475 SERADSFTLD

-1533 TVFPAVVSAWMGA
+1533 TVFPAVVAAWMGT
-1546 TEGCAPLDATFALES
+1546 TEGCAPLDAAFALES

-1566 AVWNL
+1566 TVWNL
-1571 NGNTFVGDS
+1571 NGDTFVGDS

-1650 AIVFD
+1650 AIVFN
-1655 NGTLMTNPAD
+1655 NGTVMTNPAD
-1665 SIIISL
+1665 SIIINL

-1714 EAACTPLEVNFTSNS
+1714 EADCTPLEVNFTSNS

-1746 VENNP
+1746 AENSP

-1856 VSNEHNCEASSS
+1856 VTNEHNCEASSS

-1911 GSASSNETNPE
+1911 GSTSSNETNPE

-1974 PNTTVGINNNSLASA
+1974 PNTTVGINNNSLASS

-2032 AHTEQINILSPHPVA
+2032 AHTEQITILSPHPVA

-2075 NFDDDQMTSEESPV
+2075 NFDDDQMTSEESPI

-2158 WNFGDGQVSTEVD
+2158 WNFGDGQVSTEAD

-2218 TPINGGGNGGGY
+2218 TPINGGGNGGAY

>member
-1 MIRLK
+1 
-6 IISFALLGSLLLP
+6 
-19 QTILAQCATVL
+19 
-30 GSDGIATNNPS
+30 
-41 WYSCSG
+41 
-47 SNELQIETSSA
+47 
-58 WTDLVVD
+58 
-65 WGDGS
+65 
-70 STESIG
+70 
-76 TFIVDD
+76 
-82 VPLTHVYDGSA
+82 
-93 DNYTVVLSEADGS
+93 
-106 CEIVGHF
+106 
-113 NIGMPESNF
+113 
-122 TSSDTLICQ
+122 
-131 GNSIQF
+131 
-137 SQGAVGVDYTW
+137 
-148 NFGANDIFLPTGAG
+148 
-162 NVSFTFQNPGTY
+162 
-174 EVQSVISIPGADA
+174 
-187 TCTDTS
+187 
-193 SIVVDVLENPIVQT
+193 
-207 TFTATEGCGEVT
+207 
-219 FSAEVS
+219 
-225 ATNSYIYVWT
+225 
-235 YNTDQ
+235 
-240 PMFYSGTNLES
+240 
-251 VTFDAVGNY
+251 
-260 PVAVAVT
+260 
-267 GWNGCQSSSQEIIT
+267 
-281 VHPEP
+281 
-286 IADFSYDAVCQGE
+286 
-299 PTVFVDQSTAHATSN
+299 
-314 ITGWQ
+314 
-319 WTFGDGNE
+319 
-327 SYESSPSNGYAF
+327 
-339 TGDYNVSLVVTTP
+339 
-352 ECTASTSQLVSV
+352 
-364 HPNPTVGITSSVDT
+364 
-378 GCSPLEVTLS
+378 
-388 ADGVFAN
+388 
-395 TFDWNLGTAMASGE
+395 
-409 EIAHV
+409 
-414 LTTALD
+414 
-420 ENPMHEI
+420 
-427 AVTATSNEGCTA
+427 
-439 TESIAIEA
+439 
-447 LPSAIAQFTLAA
+447 
-459 DAGCAP
+459 
-465 FTPVIT
+465 
-471 NASLGAIN
+471 
-479 YEWWLDGALASSSSN
+479 
-494 WNTALENNGDFIANA
+494 
-509 EIELIALA
+509 
-517 ANGCHDSNTQV
+517 
-528 AQVYPQADFSFALP
+528 
-542 TDSVCSPLEFTLP
+542 
-555 VVNGSV
+555 
-561 NHEWNLGNGATTTA
+561 
-575 EAPNVF
+575 
-581 YQNTGTGLMG
+581 
-591 VSITYAGTSPF
+591 
-602 GCTDMHTET
+602 
-611 VYIRPQPVA
+611 
-620 SFTSD
+620 
-625 EVDGCEPLAA
+625 
-635 NFENTTTNADSYIWD
+635 
-650 FGNGI
+650 
-655 TDDGETASY
+655 
-664 AFSTSGEVTNFQ
+664 
-676 VTLTAMDD
+676 
-684 LGCSDVAT
+684 
-692 HTVTVYPAAD
+692 
-702 FALDLTSAPTCAP
+702 
-715 VELTLPS
+715 
-722 FEGLYNFDW
+722 
-731 NFGDGT
+731 
-737 TSTENGPTH
+737 
-746 VWENETDAAVASI
+746 
-759 ITLEAETEFGCG
+759 
-771 GMAVALL
+771 
-778 QVKPSPTADFST
+778 
-790 DIDSGCEPLA
+790 
-800 VNFMSESNLADS
+800 
-812 FSWDFGNG
+812 
-820 QTAATENATEQF
+820 
-832 TTNGENTEFDIT
+832 
-844 FTVTHALGCTDTATK
+844 
-859 AVTVFPAAVVDLNFG
+859 
-874 IDSVCSPLTLTMP
+874 
-887 AFDGVENIT
+887 
-896 WDFGDGNTSNEATPS
+896 
-911 HTWEN
+911 
-916 NTGELMA
+916 
-923 ATVTFSAQT
+923 
-932 ENGCTGTTSTEVFIK
+932 
-947 PQPVAEFSTDFDNGC
+947 
-962 EPLVSQFGNNSSNA
+962 
-976 DAFDWNFGNGDA
+976 
-988 SNEINPS
+988 
-995 MVFFAGDA
+995 
-1003 SETFTV
+1003 
-1009 TLTAT
+1009 
-1014 DDLGCADTATKEVTV
+1014 
-1029 HPGADFALDLG
+1029 
-1040 NDSVCSPLSIDLP
+1040 
-1053 AIANALNI
+1053 
-1061 TWDFGDGNTSNEATP
+1061 
-1076 SHTWEN
+1076 
-1082 NTGELMAA
+1082 
-1090 TVTFSAQTENGCTG
+1090 
-1104 TTSTEVFIKP
+1104 
-1114 QPVAEFSTDFD
+1114 
-1125 NGCEPLVSQFGNNS
+1125 
-1139 SNADAFDWNFGN
+1139 
-1151 GDASNEIN
+1151 
-1159 PSMVF
+1159 
-1164 FAGDA
+1164 
-1169 SETFTVTLTATDDLG
+1169 
-1184 CADTATKEV
+1184 
-1193 TVHPGADFAL
+1193 
-1203 DLGNDSVCSPL
+1203 
-1214 SIDLPAIANALNITW
+1214 
-1229 DFGDG
+1229 
-1234 NTSNEATPSHTWE
+1234 
-1247 NNTGELMAATVT
+1247 LMAATVT